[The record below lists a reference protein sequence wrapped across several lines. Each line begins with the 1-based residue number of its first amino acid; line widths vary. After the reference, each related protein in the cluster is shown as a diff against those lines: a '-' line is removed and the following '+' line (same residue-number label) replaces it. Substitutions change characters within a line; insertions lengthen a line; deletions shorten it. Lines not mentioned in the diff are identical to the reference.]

1 MMKQIEA
8 LIKLVQFD
16 IKQTI
21 LAVVL
26 LLSAWIIQR
35 YLVKPMFQKII
46 QFLNKKDS
54 HFHVHIYECY
64 EKAMR
69 HAIIVAMFFVS
80 LFICLGIP
88 LQHEFLNNILASI
101 LIFYG
106 FLGLYRLLD
115 FYAKHPS
122 ELNLARK
129 VNSESVLL
137 PLFCRYSKYGFMAI
151 AFVFISYQW
160 GFNLTGLIAGLGI
173 GGIAL
178 ALGMKDVL
186 SNMFGGM
193 AVALDRPFSRGD
205 WISTQDRKIEGL
217 VEEINF
223 RSTKILTFD
232 KAILYVPNTV
242 LANQPIINW
251 TRREVR
257 RVKFQLAIE
266 PATPES
272 HIRRAIFRITQ
283 VLTEHAGVR
292 DDGIN
297 VFIDEI
303 TEAGLMLKV
312 IYFTNTAEFSEAM
325 TIKQEINF
333 TIHRILKEE
342 KVMLTPVIQ
351 QMQWKRVV

>member
-1 MMKQIEA
+1 VKEIET
-8 LIKLVQFD
+8 LIKLIHID
-16 IKQTI
+16 LKQI
-21 LAVVL
+21 AFALAL
-26 LLSAWIIQR
+26 LALAWVIQR
-35 YLVKPMFQKII
+35 YLVKPLFQKII
-46 QFLNKKDS
+46 KFLTKKDS
-54 HFHVHIYECY
+54 HFHVHIFECY
-64 EKAMR
+64 EKAVQ
-69 HAIIVAMFFVS
+69 HAIIVGTFFVS
-80 LFICLGIP
+80 LFVLLGIS
-88 LQHEFLNNILASI
+88 LQHEFLTNLLVST

-115 FYAKHPS
+115 FYAKNPS

-129 VNSESVLL
+129 ENSESVLL
-137 PLFCRYSKYGFMAI
+137 PLFCRFSKYGFMAI
-151 AFVFISYQW
+151 AFIFISYQW

-178 ALGMKDVL
+178 ALGLKDVL

-232 KAILYVPNTV
+232 RAILYVPNTV

-251 TRREVR
+251 TRRDVR

-266 PATPES
+266 PNTPEIN
-272 HIRRAIFRITQ
+272 IRRAIFRITQ
-283 VLTEHAGVR
+283 TLNEYPGVR
-292 DDGIN
+292 NDNIN

-312 IYFTNTAEFSEAM
+312 VYFTNTAEFTEAM
-325 TIKQEINF
+325 AIKQEMNF
-333 TIHRILKEE
+333 AIHRILREE
-342 KVMLTPVIQ
+342 KVQLSPVIQ
-351 QMQWKRVV
+351 QMQWNRVV